1 MITIISCFWN
11 PGEYI
16 IKCINSIK
24 NQTYKNFKVFLID
37 DMSTDNTI
45 QIINDLIKDD
55 ERFVLI
61 KNSEKK
67 FKLKNIDEL
76 IMNETLINDEDIIV
90 ELDGD
95 DWFFSDD
102 VLNTIYEKYNNN
114 KNLWLTNVSFIYSNG
129 QFGFSSKVN
138 YKTVRQDVFTFSH
151 LRTWKCHLWRSIN
164 EESFLDENQEYF
176 KSAPDVA
183 YSLPMVEMAGNN
195 HYEFIPK
202 LLLVYNAES
211 PFNEHK
217 PGSAGGGVNYQLMN
231 AQIIRN
237 KKPYKPL

>member
-114 KNLWLTNVSFIYSNG
+114 KNLWLTNGSFIYSNV
-129 QFGFSSKVN
+129 QFVFSSKVN

>member
-11 PGEYI
+11 PGEYV
-16 IKCINSIK
+16 KNCINSIK
-24 NQTYKNFKVFLID
+24 NQTHKNFKVFLID
-37 DMSTDNTI
+37 DMSTDNTV
-45 QIINDLIKDD
+45 QIITDLIKDD
-55 ERFVLI
+55 NRFTLI

-76 IMNETLINDEDIIV
+76 IMDESLINDEDIIV

-95 DWFFSDD
+95 DWFFDD
-102 VLNTIYEKYNNN
+102 SVLMTINEKYTNN
-114 KNLWLTNVSFIYSNG
+114 KKLWLTNGSFVYSNG

-151 LRTWKCHLWRSIN
+151 LRTWKAHLWRSID

-211 PFNEHK
+211 PYNEHK
-217 PGSAGGGVNYQLMN
+217 PGSAGGGVNFQLMN
-231 AQIIRN
+231 AQTIRN